1 MSGSAG
7 GNRIIRSSVAK
18 TAEDYINKVLSK
30 FPGFK
35 GAKISGSYNTGSKND
50 FGDLDLIVNLTATDK
65 KSIKVELAKYL
76 SSLPDSV
83 IVPFKSDK
91 YKGKKHLNT
100 GEIITI
106 LYPITGQPGE
116 YVQIDNMVSISDEEA
131 EFKKEFLDYP
141 AEIQGLML
149 GLSKVICLEEDPKNI
164 FARLGIK
171 NVPALEP
178 NQEYEFNLSSAG
190 LTLRIVTLDNFKEV
204 ERTEVWKSSNWSSIK
219 KLFIRY
225 NIDGSFEDLLN
236 DITSKVKN
244 IRSKTRIKGIF
255 NSMVSI
261 KSGEVNTPK
270 GDNKQQALDK
280 VNSTLSEN
288 NLGRYLASML
298 LEQEETQPTIAIF
311 PGAFKPPHKGHFDVV
326 EQLLKVSD
334 QVVVLVSPK
343 TRDGITA
350 DESMA
355 VWNLYKAKLDG
366 SVEVRVS
373 AITPIKETYDVV
385 ADNPDT
391 EFRVAFGKGEIDR
404 YKTIEKYPN
413 VKIFD
418 AGEVEGVSAT
428 GLRAAIVS
436 KNEEKIKEYLPEGIT
451 IEEFM
456 SALNKPVE
464 TPTAPPAEPSPAEP
478 APAVPEQPLQESP
491 PLEFEQDDYQDY
503 TLQNRNKIEKAAY
516 FFNLP
521 ISDIEYAFNAGK
533 EVVLSDDMW
542 SKLENSK
549 SYKMKTLDD
558 AIQHAL
564 KLGINPKPYIDFIKG
579 GKEMPLPLVLCYAQ
593 DKYYLVGGEIV
604 LSLYRAL
611 GSIPTVIQ
619 GTLNLKINASSYPV
633 VVNEGLI
640 KEYSE
645 SLIKKLIQ
653 KYKLEQPDL
662 SDEDIRAEILEFDK
676 IKDKLDPNKRD
687 ITKYNWNDLQSTI
700 QDNKSTRIK
709 AGKIDKN
716 DIGGDINL
724 VYNKDSITIY
734 KADSKKAC
742 IKYGNGY
749 SFCISARGSGN
760 AFDTYRFGDEDEE
773 QEPGLPYFVFDS
785 NRSSAK
791 ENGKFIDPAHLL
803 VIFALD
809 YGGYTVTEANND
821 GEDWFETFDKLV
833 SKYSYLN
840 GLENI
845 IKYEDPSKKVNLG
858 REFTRYVDNKAT
870 ELITI
875 WLNKNKDF
883 YRKESAFAPNFNN
896 LPNKSKQFIQD
907 ILDGKRVMYSITNK
921 SPSGNGTSII
931 TTSPE
936 EAQKE
941 LEKYIKK
948 SDDNFKSNIS
958 SSLPIEKQK
967 ELLNYYRKYPFQLVQ
982 IPMNQS
988 TIEYL
993 EGLVRLADVNIN
1005 NVTQYK
1011 ESWPVKSIGLAENQ
1025 ETSNKKVDS
1034 SIIKEFIKFAI
1045 RKLQINKI
1053 PEGLTLSYNNDEAK
1067 SRHSFG
1073 TFDPNNGKIWL
1084 YVKNRN
1090 MADIL
1095 RTLAHELVHRKQD
1108 EDGRI
1113 DYSSG
1118 ETGSEIEN
1126 EANAQAG
1133 ILLRDFG
1140 KQNEKIYQ

>member
-1 MSGSAG
+1 MSGSIGA
-7 GNRIIRSSVAK
+7 NRIPRSAVEATLK
-18 TAEDYINKVLSK
+18 AYTDKVLRK

-35 GAKISGSYNTGSKND
+35 SAKISGSYNTSVKPD
-50 FGDLDLIVNLTATDK
+50 HGDLDLVIHIEGDETDK
-65 KSIKVELAKYL
+65 KILKQKFAAFLNSL
-76 SSLPDSV
+76 SEIP
-83 IVPFKSDK
+83 PFKSGRHI
-91 YKGKKHLNT
+91 GKKSAGT
-100 GEIITI
+100 GDIVITQFPI
-106 LYPITGQPGE
+106 EGYPDLS
-116 YVQIDNMVSISDEEA
+116 VQIDNMIVMSEQESDYR
-131 EFKKEFLDYP
+131 KSFLDLP
-141 AEIQGLML
+141 AEKQGLL
-149 GLSKVICLEEDPKNI
+149 VGLAKAILLEENPQDI
-164 FARLGIK
+164 FSRLGITNIPK
-171 NVPALEP
+171 LED
-178 NQEYEFNLSSAG
+178 NQEFEFNLSNKG
-190 LTLRIVTLDNFKEV
+190 LTLRLVTLGDNFKETGRN
-204 ERTEVWKSSNWSSIK
+204 EIWTSFNWSDVE
-219 KLFIRY
+219 KLFKNY
-225 NIDGSFEDLLN
+225 NLNGSWEDLLDN
-236 DITSKVKN
+236 IKN
-244 IRSKTRIKGIF
+244 KIQNPRSKNRVKGVF
-255 NSMVSI
+255 NSLVVI
-261 KSGEVNTPK
+261 NAGEAGTPK
-270 GDNKQQALDK
+270 GDNKLKAKEK

-288 NLGRYLASML
+288 NLGRYLVSML
-298 LEQEETQPTIAIF
+298 LEHEEETQPTIAIF

-334 QVVVLVSPK
+334 QVVILISPK

-464 TPTAPPAEPSPAEP
+464 TPTAPPAEPAPAEPAPAEP
-478 APAVPEQPLQESP
+478 APAVPAPAAPEQPLQESP

-503 TLQNRNKIEKAAY
+503 VLENRSKIEKAAY

-521 ISDIEYAFNAGK
+521 ISDMEYAFNAGK

-619 GTLNLKINASSYPV
+619 GTLNLKINAPSYPV
-633 VVNEGLI
+633 VVNE
-640 KEYSE
+640 
-645 SLIKKLIQ
+645 SL
-653 KYKLEQPDL
+653 
-662 SDEDIRAEILEFDK
+662 
-676 IKDKLDPNKRD
+676 
-687 ITKYNWNDLQSTI
+687 
-700 QDNKSTRIK
+700 
-709 AGKIDKN
+709 
-716 DIGGDINL
+716 
-724 VYNKDSITIY
+724 
-734 KADSKKAC
+734 
-742 IKYGNGY
+742 
-749 SFCISARGSGN
+749 
-760 AFDTYRFGDEDEE
+760 DT
-773 QEPGLPYFVFDS
+773 
-785 NRSSAK
+785 
-791 ENGKFIDPAHLL
+791 
-803 VIFALD
+803 
-809 YGGYTVTEANND
+809 
-821 GEDWFETFDKLV
+821 
-833 SKYSYLN
+833 
-840 GLENI
+840 
-845 IKYEDPSKKVNLG
+845 
-858 REFTRYVDNKAT
+858 
-870 ELITI
+870 
-875 WLNKNKDF
+875 
-883 YRKESAFAPNFNN
+883 
-896 LPNKSKQFIQD
+896 
-907 ILDGKRVMYSITNK
+907 
-921 SPSGNGTSII
+921 
-931 TTSPE
+931 
-936 EAQKE
+936 
-941 LEKYIKK
+941 
-948 SDDNFKSNIS
+948 
-958 SSLPIEKQK
+958 
-967 ELLNYYRKYPFQLVQ
+967 
-982 IPMNQS
+982 
-988 TIEYL
+988 
-993 EGLVRLADVNIN
+993 
-1005 NVTQYK
+1005 
-1011 ESWPVKSIGLAENQ
+1011 
-1025 ETSNKKVDS
+1025 KVDS

-1045 RKLQINKI
+1045 GKLQINKI

>member
-76 SSLPDSV
+76 SSLPDDV

-149 GLSKVICLEEDPKNI
+149 GLSKVICLEEDPKTI

-219 KLFIRY
+219 KLFADY

-236 DITSKVKN
+236 DISSKVKN

-298 LEQEETQPTIAIF
+298 LEHEEEYQPTIAIF

-326 EQLLKVSD
+326 EQLLKASD
-334 QVVVLVSPK
+334 EVVVLISPK

-355 VWNLYKAKLDG
+355 VWNLYKTKLDG
-366 SVEVRVS
+366 SVEIKISEV
-373 AITPIKETYDVV
+373 TPIKETYDVV

-413 VKIFD
+413 VKVFD

-456 SALNKPVE
+456 SALNKPIE
-464 TPTAPPAEPSPAEP
+464 TPAAPPAEP
-478 APAVPEQPLQESP
+478 APAEPAPAAPEQPLQESP

-503 TLQNRNKIEKAAY
+503 VLENRSKIEKAAY

-521 ISDIEYAFNAGK
+521 ISDMEYAFNAGN

-542 SKLENSK
+542 SKLDNSK

-619 GTLNLKINASSYPV
+619 GTLNLKINAPLYPV
-633 VVNEGLI
+633 VVNE
-640 KEYSE
+640 
-645 SLIKKLIQ
+645 SL
-653 KYKLEQPDL
+653 
-662 SDEDIRAEILEFDK
+662 
-676 IKDKLDPNKRD
+676 
-687 ITKYNWNDLQSTI
+687 
-700 QDNKSTRIK
+700 
-709 AGKIDKN
+709 
-716 DIGGDINL
+716 
-724 VYNKDSITIY
+724 
-734 KADSKKAC
+734 
-742 IKYGNGY
+742 
-749 SFCISARGSGN
+749 
-760 AFDTYRFGDEDEE
+760 DT
-773 QEPGLPYFVFDS
+773 
-785 NRSSAK
+785 
-791 ENGKFIDPAHLL
+791 
-803 VIFALD
+803 
-809 YGGYTVTEANND
+809 
-821 GEDWFETFDKLV
+821 
-833 SKYSYLN
+833 
-840 GLENI
+840 
-845 IKYEDPSKKVNLG
+845 
-858 REFTRYVDNKAT
+858 
-870 ELITI
+870 
-875 WLNKNKDF
+875 
-883 YRKESAFAPNFNN
+883 
-896 LPNKSKQFIQD
+896 
-907 ILDGKRVMYSITNK
+907 
-921 SPSGNGTSII
+921 
-931 TTSPE
+931 
-936 EAQKE
+936 
-941 LEKYIKK
+941 
-948 SDDNFKSNIS
+948 
-958 SSLPIEKQK
+958 
-967 ELLNYYRKYPFQLVQ
+967 
-982 IPMNQS
+982 
-988 TIEYL
+988 
-993 EGLVRLADVNIN
+993 
-1005 NVTQYK
+1005 
-1011 ESWPVKSIGLAENQ
+1011 
-1025 ETSNKKVDS
+1025 KVDS

-1045 RKLQINKI
+1045 EKLQINKI

-1118 ETGSEIEN
+1118 NTGSEIEN